1 MNKPAISICIITKN
15 EEKHIENCLK
25 ALEPY
30 GQEVVVAD
38 TGSTDNTVSLA
49 KKYTDKV
56 FHFDWCDDF
65 SKAKNFVAE
74 KATCNYIVSLDADEY
89 IDKLDVLQIVSF
101 LDEHPNAVG
110 NIKLTNLLNSENG
123 VVKNFIEV
131 SRIYDRRHVH
141 FEDRIHEQ
149 LRRLDKKKSEM
160 ATLNVEATHVGYLI
174 SEEETKEKNKRN
186 ITLLKKE
193 LDSEPDNPYILFQ
206 LGQSY
211 LAIGEDEKAFES
223 YSKALD
229 QNPPLDAPYVEP
241 LIIGYGDASL
251 AAEKFKEALRLEE
264 YYDSMNHIGD
274 YMYTLGKAY
283 LINERGEDAIMAF
296 KIATTATKVY
306 MEGMDNYYP
315 LNALS
320 VVYTNIGDEKT
331 GKMYEREANKYVK

>member
-1 MNKPAISICIITKN
+1 MNTPKISICIITKN

-25 ALEPY
+25 ALEPLN
-30 GQEVVVAD
+30 QEVVVLD
-38 TGSTDNTVSLA
+38 TGSDDKTVEIA

-65 SKAKNFVAE
+65 SKAKNFAAE
-74 KATCNYIVSLDADEY
+74 KATSDYIVSIDADEY
-89 IDKLDVLQIVSF
+89 IDKLDVDQIVWF
-101 LDEHPNAVG
+101 LSEHPNAVG
-110 NIKLTNLLNSENG
+110 NIKLTNLLNSDNG

-141 FEDRIHEQ
+141 FEERIHEQ
-149 LRRLDKKKSEM
+149 LKRLDKKKSEM
-160 ATLNVEATHVGYLI
+160 ATLNVEATHVGYLL
-174 SEEETKEKNKRN
+174 SNEELKEKNKRN
-186 ITLLKKE
+186 ITLLEKE
-193 LDSEPDNPYILFQ
+193 LKDTPDNPYILFQ

-211 LAIGEDEKAFES
+211 MAIGEAKKA
-223 YSKALD
+223 YKAYKKALD

-241 LIIGYGDASL
+241 LVLGYGDASL
-251 AAEKFKEALRLEE
+251 EAEKFNEALRLED

-283 LINERGEDAIMAF
+283 LINERGEEAIMAF
-296 KIATTATKVY
+296 KIATTAKKVY

-331 GKMYEREANKYVK
+331 GKMYEKEASKYVK